1 MLRATKILE
10 ECMQTYPAYKVAA
23 MHVSPVFLD
32 TDKTVDKV
40 CSLIAEAAGHGASL
54 VAFPEAFVPAFPL
67 WSSVRPPIANHD
79 FFRRLAANAVRVPG
93 PELQRVAQVAK
104 KHEIMVSLGINEG
117 TDASVG
123 CIWNSNVLIGAD
135 GHLLNH
141 HRKIMPTYFEKMAW
155 ASGDGAG
162 LRVVE
167 TPLGRIGMLI
177 CGENGNPL
185 ARFTMMAQGEQL
197 HIANYP
203 SLWPNGGSYS
213 LPDAIRI
220 RAAAHC
226 IEGKLFTLVSSS
238 FLTDDVKDLIADGDK
253 KIRGIMD
260 ACPRTESLIIGP
272 NGEQKGGT
280 LRDEE
285 GIIYADIDLAD
296 CVVPKQFH
304 DVVGYYNRFDIFKLT
319 VDRSANNPV
328 AFEDGGMGRNTA
340 ELDLTEPEGVSV
352 SRLRVAAG

>member
-1 MLRATKILE
+1 
-10 ECMQTYPAYKVAA
+10 MQTYPAYKVAA

-32 TDKTVDKV
+32 TDKTVDKA
-40 CSLIAEAAGHGASL
+40 CSLIAEAAAQGARL
-54 VAFPEAFVPAFPL
+54 VAFPEAFIPAFPL
-67 WSSVRPPIANHD
+67 WSSVRAPITNHD
-79 FFRRLAANAVRVPG
+79 FFRRLAANAVKVPG
-93 PELQRVAQVAK
+93 PELRRVAQVAK
-104 KHEIMVSLGINEG
+104 THQVIVSLGINEG

-123 CIWNSNVLIGAD
+123 CIWNSNVLIGED
-135 GHLLNH
+135 GRLLNH
-141 HRKIMPTYFEKMAW
+141 HRKIVPTYFEKMSW

-167 TPLGRIGMLI
+167 TALGRIGMLI

-185 ARFTMMAQGEQL
+185 ARYTLMAQGEQL

-226 IEGKLFTLVSSS
+226 VEAKVFTMVSSS
-238 FLTDDVKDLIADGDK
+238 FLTDDVKELIAGGDSKVREILDG
-253 KIRGIMD
+253 
-260 ACPRTESLIIGP
+260 CPRTESLIIGP
-272 NGEQKGGT
+272 NGEQKGKV

-285 GIIYADIDLAD
+285 GIVYADIDLAD

-319 VDRSANNPV
+319 VDRSPNNPV
-328 AFEDGGMGRNTA
+328 AFEGTA
-340 ELDLTEPEGVSV
+340 TERDTFDLDLTDANEAAV
-352 SRLRVAAG
+352 SRLRAAAA

>member
-1 MLRATKILE
+1 
-10 ECMQTYPAYKVAA
+10 MQTHPAYKVAA

-40 CSLIAEAAGHGASL
+40 CSLIKEAATAGARL

-67 WSSVRPPIANHD
+67 WSSVRAPITNHD
-79 FFRRLAANAVRVPG
+79 FFRRLAANAVKVPG
-93 PELQRVAQVAK
+93 PELRRVAELAK
-104 KHEIMVSLGINEG
+104 KHSVIVSLGINEG

-123 CIWNSNVLIGAD
+123 CIWNSNVLIGED
-135 GHLLNH
+135 GRLLNH
-141 HRKIMPTYFEKMAW
+141 HRKIVPTYFEKMSW

-185 ARFTMMAQGEQL
+185 ARYTLMAQGEQL

-226 IEGKLFTLVSSS
+226 VEGKVFTMVSSS
-238 FLTDDVKDLIADGDK
+238 FLTDDVKELIAGGDSKVRDILDG
-253 KIRGIMD
+253 
-260 ACPRTESLIIGP
+260 CPRTESLIIGP
-272 NGEQKGGT
+272 NGEQKGKV

-285 GIIYADIDLAD
+285 GIVYADIDLAD

-319 VDRSANNPV
+319 VDRSPNNPV
-328 AFEDGGMGRNTA
+328 AFEGTATGRDTFD
-340 ELDLTEPEGVSV
+340 LDLTDADDAPVSQ
-352 SRLRVAAG
+352 LRVAAA

>member
-1 MLRATKILE
+1 
-10 ECMQTYPAYKVAA
+10 MQIYPAFKVAA

-32 TDKTVDKV
+32 AHKTVEKV
-40 CSLIAEAAGHGASL
+40 CSLIAEAAGHGAKL
-54 VAFPEAFVPAFPL
+54 VAFPEAFIPAFPL
-67 WSSVRPPIANHD
+67 WSSVRAPIANHD
-79 FFRRLAANAVRVPG
+79 FFRRLAANAVKVPG
-93 PELQRVAQVAK
+93 PELRRVALVAK
-104 KHEIMVSLGINEG
+104 KYQVMVSLGINEG

-123 CIWNSNVLIGAD
+123 CIWNSNVLIGED
-135 GHLLNH
+135 GLLLNH
-141 HRKIMPTYFEKMAW
+141 HRKIVPTYFEKMSW
-155 ASGDGAG
+155 ANGDGAG

-185 ARFTMMAQGEQL
+185 ARYALMAQGEQL

-226 IEGKLFTLVSSS
+226 VEGKVFTMVSSS

-253 KIRGIMD
+253 KIREIMD
-260 ACPRTESLIIGP
+260 NCPRTESMIIGP
-272 NGEQKGGT
+272 NGEQKGKT

-304 DVVGYYNRFDIFKLT
+304 DVVGYYNRFDIFKLE
-319 VDRSANNPV
+319 VDRSPNNPV
-328 AFEDGGMGRNTA
+328 TFKGAAAERNTA
-340 ELDLTEPEGVSV
+340 DLDLTDAKDGAAPRLSV
-352 SRLRVAAG
+352 VPV

>member
-1 MLRATKILE
+1 
-10 ECMQTYPAYKVAA
+10 MQSYPAYKVAA

-32 TDKTVDKV
+32 TDKTIDKV
-40 CSLIAEAAGHGASL
+40 CSLIAEAAGHGSQL
-54 VAFPEAFVPAFPL
+54 IAFPEAFVPAFPL
-67 WSSVRPPIANHD
+67 WSSVRAPISNHE
-79 FFRRLAANAVRVPG
+79 FFRRLAKNAVQVPG
-93 PELQRVAQVAK
+93 PEIRRVALAAK
-104 KHEIMVSLGINEG
+104 KHEVFVSLGINEG
-117 TDASVG
+117 TTASVG
-123 CIWNSNVLIGAD
+123 CIWNANVLIGRD
-135 GHLLNH
+135 GHLVNH
-141 HRKIMPTYFEKMAW
+141 HRKIVPTYFEKMSW
-155 ASGDGAG
+155 ASGDGVG

-185 ARFTMMAQGEQL
+185 ARYTLMAQGEQL

-226 IEGKLFTLVSSS
+226 IEGKLFTMVSSS
-238 FLTDDVKDLIADGDK
+238 FLTDDVKDLIAGGDK
-253 KIRGIMD
+253 KIREIMD
-260 ACPRTESLIIGP
+260 GCPRTESMVIGP
-272 NGEQKGGT
+272 NGEQKGDT

-285 GIIYADIDLAD
+285 GIVYADIDLAD

-319 VDRSANNPV
+319 VNRSPNDPV
-328 AFEDGGMGRNTA
+328 SFVGSAKDRNT
-340 ELDLTEPEGVSV
+340 EDTDLTEAEDESV
-352 SRLRVAAG
+352 SRLRVAVA

>member
-1 MLRATKILE
+1 MAR
-10 ECMQTYPAYKVAA
+10 
-23 MHVSPVFLD
+23 SW
-32 TDKTVDKV
+32 
-40 CSLIAEAAGHGASL
+40 SL
-54 VAFPEAFVPAFPL
+54 FPRLSFPL
-67 WSSVRPPIANHD
+67 SRSGVRCAPPSPTMISSAG
-79 FFRRLAANAVRVPG
+79 LAANAVRVPG
-93 PELQRVAQVAK
+93 PELRRVALVAK
-104 KHEIMVSLGINEG
+104 KYQIIVSLGINEG

-123 CIWNSNVLIGAD
+123 CIWNSNVLIGED
-135 GHLLNH
+135 GRLLNH
-141 HRKIMPTYFEKMAW
+141 HRKIVPTYFEKLSW
-155 ASGDGAG
+155 ANGDGAG

-185 ARFTMMAQGEQL
+185 ARYTLMAQGEQL

-226 IEGKLFTLVSSS
+226 VEGKLFTMVSSS
-238 FLTDDVKDLIADGDK
+238 FLTDDVKDLIAGGDK
-253 KIRGIMD
+253 KIREIMD
-260 ACPRTESLIIGP
+260 SCPRTESLIIGP
-272 NGEQKGGT
+272 NGEQKGKV

-285 GIIYADIDLAD
+285 GIVYADIDLAD

-319 VDRSANNPV
+319 VDRSPNNPV
-328 AFEDGGMGRNTA
+328 SFEGAATDRNTLD
-340 ELDLTEPEGVSV
+340 LDLTEADEGPV
-352 SRLRVAAG
+352 SRLRVASA

>member
-1 MLRATKILE
+1 VK
-10 ECMQTYPAYKVAA
+10 
-23 MHVSPVFLD
+23 
-32 TDKTVDKV
+32 
-40 CSLIAEAAGHGASL
+40 
-54 VAFPEAFVPAFPL
+54 
-67 WSSVRPPIANHD
+67 
-79 FFRRLAANAVRVPG
+79 VPG
-93 PELQRVAQVAK
+93 PELRRVALVAK
-104 KHEIMVSLGINEG
+104 KHQVIVSLGINEG

-123 CIWNSNVLIGAD
+123 CIWNSNVLIGED
-135 GHLLNH
+135 GRLLNH
-141 HRKIMPTYFEKMAW
+141 HRKIVPTYFEKLSW

-185 ARFTMMAQGEQL
+185 ARYTLMAQGEQL

-226 IEGKLFTLVSSS
+226 VEGKLFTMVSSS
-238 FLTDDVKDLIADGDK
+238 FLTDDVRDLIAGSDK
-253 KIRGIMD
+253 KIREIMD
-260 ACPRTESLIIGP
+260 GCPRTESLIIGP
-272 NGEQKGGT
+272 NGEQKGKT

-304 DVVGYYNRFDIFKLT
+304 DVVGYYNRFDIFKLK
-319 VDRSANNPV
+319 VDRSPNNPV
-328 AFEDGGMGRNTA
+328 SFEGAATDRNTVD
-340 ELDLTEPEGVSV
+340 LDLTEAADDST
-352 SRLRVAAG
+352 SRLRAAAA

>member
-1 MLRATKILE
+1 
-10 ECMQTYPAYKVAA
+10 MQTYQAFKVAA

-32 TDKTVDKV
+32 TGKTIEKV
-40 CSLIAEAAGHGASL
+40 CSLIAEAAGQGARL
-54 VAFPEAFVPAFPL
+54 IAFPEAFVPAFPL
-67 WSSVRPPIANHD
+67 WSSVRAPITNHD

-93 PELQRVAQVAK
+93 PEIRRVAQAAK
-104 KHEIMVSLGINEG
+104 EHQVIVSLGINEG

-123 CIWNSNVLIGAD
+123 CIWNSNVLIGEN
-135 GHLLNH
+135 GCLLNH
-141 HRKIMPTYFEKMAW
+141 HRKIVPTYFEKMSW
-155 ASGDGAG
+155 ANGDGAG

-185 ARFTMMAQGEQL
+185 ARYTLMAQGEQL

-226 IEGKLFTLVSSS
+226 VEGKLFTMVSSS
-238 FLTDDVKDLIADGDK
+238 FLTEDVKDLIAAGDK
-253 KIRGIMD
+253 KIRDIMES
-260 ACPRTESLIIGP
+260 CPRTESLIIGP
-272 NGEQKGGT
+272 NGEQKGKV

-304 DVVGYYNRFDIFKLT
+304 DVVGYYNRFDIFKLK
-319 VDRSANNPV
+319 VDRSPNNPV
-328 AFEDGGMGRNTA
+328 TFEDAATDRNTSN
-340 ELDLTEPEGVSV
+340 LDLTEAGDDSV
-352 SRLRVAAG
+352 SRLRVAAA